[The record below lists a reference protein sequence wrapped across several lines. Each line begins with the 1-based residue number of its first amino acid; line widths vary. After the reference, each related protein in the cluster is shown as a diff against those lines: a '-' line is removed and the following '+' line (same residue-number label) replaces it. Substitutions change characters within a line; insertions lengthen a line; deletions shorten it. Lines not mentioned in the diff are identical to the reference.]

1 MNAPAHLPALPLGS
15 TRPPLSAAEGENP
28 PSSSEA
34 VGHQTLHPDYLRLFG
49 QTRPELAI
57 TVAPFSSPG
66 ADGTCGPSHDLSRAP
81 KEGAAGHPLPSILQL
96 LTLEGHPSARSLA
109 SIAQL
114 RERHISKGLTT
125 ATDADRGPAWWWHG
139 VHEFWWKAH
148 DAGDDR
154 IARRKALVAAA
165 ALIVARIDVEDFLAR
180 QQEAASHE

>member
-1 MNAPAHLPALPLGS
+1 MNAPANLPALPLGGI
-15 TRPPLSAAEGENP
+15 TPPPLPAAEGEN
-28 PSSSEA
+28 
-34 VGHQTLHPDYLRLFG
+34 HQQLHPDYIRLFG
-49 QTRPELAI
+49 VVPPHQAI

-66 ADGTCGPSHDLSRAP
+66 ADGTCGPSHDLSRDP

-125 ATDADRGPAWWWHG
+125 ARDADRGPAWWWHG

-154 IARRKALVAAA
+154 IARRKALVSAA
-165 ALIVARIDVEDFLAR
+165 ALIVARIDVEDFLAS